1 MRKLEER
8 VDEGWMVHIYGRN
21 RRLLCALEPSHGWS
35 FLLGVGAG
43 LILTTILVNVYPRS
57 SPQSTIPSAQ
67 PAESPALQVD

>member
-57 SPQSTIPSAQ
+57 SPQSTIPSTQ